1 MAELIYK
8 DPNIRVSQPKAL
20 ITAIPIDIRPF
31 QFKKQRTRRAD
42 DAFVVPDNTAEEIL
56 IGYVHGKRAS
66 ALEER
71 FARALDFFG
80 VEYIFQFQVDTA
92 FSLPNEAKNI
102 DFIVFD
108 GGLGIPIEIGSSF
121 VHDSASKKEED
132 KIRQD
137 EINPILLLQGI
148 NPLGDELYQ
157 VPFDRPKSF
166 EDAKDLVARLF
177 ISI

>member
-1 MAELIYK
+1 MARLIYK
-8 DPNIRVSQPKAL
+8 DPFIAVSQPKSL
-20 ITAIPIDIRPF
+20 ITALPVELRPF
-31 QFKKQRTRRAD
+31 QFKKQRTRRPD
-42 DAFVVPDNTAEEIL
+42 DPFVVPDNTAEEIL

-80 VEYIFQFQVDTA
+80 IEYIFQFQVDTA
-92 FSLPNEAKNI
+92 FTLPNEAKQI

-108 GGLGIPIEIGSSF
+108 GGLGIPIEIGSGF

-157 VPFDRPKSF
+157 VNFGEPKSF
-166 EDAKDLVARLF
+166 EQAKDIVARLF
-177 ISI
+177 ISV

>member
-1 MAELIYK
+1 MARLIYK
-8 DPNIRVSQPKAL
+8 DPNIRVSRPKSL
-20 ITAIPIDIRPF
+20 ITALPPELRPF
-31 QFKKQRTRRAD
+31 QFKKLRTRRPD
-42 DAFVVPDNTAEEIL
+42 DPFVVPDNTAEEIL
-56 IGYVHGKRAS
+56 TGYVHGKRAS

-71 FARALDFFG
+71 FAKALDFFG
-80 VEYIFQFQVDTA
+80 IEYIFQFEVDTA
-92 FSLPNEAKNI
+92 YTLPNEAKQI

-108 GGLGIPIEIGSSF
+108 GGLGIPIEIGSAF

-132 KIRQD
+132 KARQD

-166 EDAKDLVARLF
+166 EDAKDIVASLF
-177 ISI
+177 ISA